1 VVVDPSASPPLHP
14 TSERKSMTTPMA
26 MSTAEVLPAGFQRQT
41 ADVNGAG
48 LSYLIGGTGPPV
60 LLLHGWPQTSRAW
73 LHLLEPLAAQ
83 GYTVVAPDLR
93 GLGQSQRV
101 ASGYDKDNQAEDM
114 RQLLASLDLGPK
126 VRIIGHDLGGMVA
139 FSYARQTPTDV
150 QRLCLIELA
159 VPGFGLE
166 SAMDS
171 AKGGRWHFGF
181 FMAPEVA
188 ELLIEGREDRFFE
201 WWFRKLS
208 ADGGAATA
216 SELDA
221 VTTAYTGLESLSAG
235 FGHYRTLLADGQAN
249 REWGDAGGHLDI
261 PVLAIGGEH
270 AVGTRLANSIRT
282 AAPAV
287 QTQVIAGSGH
297 FIPEEKP
304 KELLDQ
310 LVPFLA

>member
-1 VVVDPSASPPLHP
+1 MVDPSASSPPHLN
-14 TSERKSMTTPMA
+14 SERKSVTAPIATTA
-26 MSTAEVLPAGFQRQT
+26 AEVLPPGFERRT

-48 LSYLIGGTGPPV
+48 LSYLIGGSGPPV
-60 LLLHGWPQTSRAW
+60 LLLLGWPQTSRAW
-73 LHLLEPLAAQ
+73 LHLLEPLASQ
-83 GYTVVAPDLR
+83 GYTVLAPDLR
-93 GLGQSQRV
+93 GLGQSQRA

-139 FSYARQTPTDV
+139 FSFARQTPTDV

-188 ELLIEGREDRFFE
+188 ELLIEGREDLFFK
-201 WWFRKLS
+201 WWFRTLS
-208 ADGGAATA
+208 ADGGASTA

-221 VTTAYTGLESLSAG
+221 VTTAYTGRESLSAG
-235 FGHYRTLLADGQAN
+235 FSHYRTLLADGQVN
-249 REWGDAGGHLDI
+249 REWGDAGGNLDI
-261 PVLAIGGEH
+261 PVLAIGGEF
-270 AVGTRLANSIRT
+270 AVGTRLGDTLRA
-282 AAPAV
+282 AAPGV
-287 QTQVIAGSGH
+287 QTAVIGGSGH
-297 FIPEEKP
+297 FVPEEKP
-304 KELLDQ
+304 AELLDQ
-310 LVPFLA
+310 LVAFLA